1 MLVLAPFEVDLE
13 LRSQVN
19 RRAPRT
25 DRKKKAAVK
34 VGTVQRVTAVTVT
47 VAVTAAV
54 SRAVVATVAMRSL
67 TRAAVIPRVI
77 NQEDECYSVL
87 SLHYRPKQS
96 LPLRR

>member
-25 DRKKKAAVK
+25 DRKKKAVK